1 MTIQALPYITLV
13 GFFFGSTLIAS
24 RFSVGQFAP
33 STYVG
38 LRLTLAGLGHLAVY
52 AVARDRFRW
61 PKDKRVWRHAA
72 LLGVL
77 GTAVPMTAIVTS
89 LQYLSSGIAS
99 VLVTTNPAL
108 TVLMAHFLLSDERLT
123 TRKAM
128 GVGLALA
135 GAAVLALSGES
146 GLPDVNAANP
156 IGYILMFIAMIAGSG
171 MTIYAR
177 KYMNDMDAFDVASI
191 RMVVAALAVM
201 PLSVLWV
208 GLDLQAVTGQGYF
221 ALSYAALIGTF
232 AGMLLA
238 FYNIQRFGA
247 TAAAMTSYIV
257 PMVAVV
263 GGSLFLSEQ
272 ITPVM
277 LVGMALIAAGI
288 AILNQRQGG

>member
-1 MTIQALPYITLV
+1 
-13 GFFFGSTLIAS
+13 
-24 RFSVGQFAP
+24 
-33 STYVG
+33 
-38 LRLTLAGLGHLAVY
+38 
-52 AVARDRFRW
+52 
-61 PKDKRVWRHAA
+61 
-72 LLGVL
+72 